1 MKSIGMTS
9 ESYVGVPADINA
21 FTLEDEKAWFD
32 TKDISCLPAIL
43 ATLKGLRAVQPVTAI
58 AIKDVL
64 GDDVSTATLSAA
76 AHDEIVV
83 QVVRTPVS
91 STFPITWASS
101 DSTKASVTKL
111 DDSSAV
117 IKAVAADVSAVT
129 ITATGSTGITDTV
142 SVTVSA

>member
-9 ESYVGVPADINA
+9 ENYVGIPADINA
-21 FTLEDEKAWFD
+21 FTLEDERAWFD

-43 ATLKGLRAVQPVTAI
+43 ATLKGLRAVYPVTAI

-64 GDDVSTATLSAA
+64 GEDISTVTLSVAA
-76 AHDEIVV
+76 GDKIVV
-83 QVVRTPVS
+83 QAARTPAS

-101 DSTKASVTKL
+101 DSTKASVTTL

-117 IKAVAADVSAVT
+117 IKAVASDASAVT

-142 SVTVSA
+142 SVTVNA